1 MMIHARLPHVALPT
15 LFGVLAL
22 SACATTTGN
31 YTVTAVD
38 AQGKPINAMFHVQ
51 GRHIYSARNGICA
64 AHPKAVATI
73 RSKETGKELESE
85 SPYQCK

>member
-1 MMIHARLPHVALPT
+1 MITLYSIQQRLLPT
-15 LFGVLAL
+15 LFGAL
-22 SACATTTGN
+22 GVTGCVTISGN

-38 AQGKPINAMFHVQ
+38 AQGNPINAVFHVQ

-64 AHPKAVATI
+64 THPKAIVTI
-73 RSKETGKELESE
+73 RDKETGKEVQSE

>member
-1 MMIHARLPHVALPT
+1 MMKHFRLKKSALP
-15 LFGVLAL
+15 LIYGSMML
-22 SACATTTGN
+22 SGCVTTTGN

-38 AQGKPINAMFHVQ
+38 AQGNPLNAVFHVQ

-64 AHPKAVATI
+64 AYPKAVVTI
-73 RSKETGKELESE
+73 RSMATGQNLESE